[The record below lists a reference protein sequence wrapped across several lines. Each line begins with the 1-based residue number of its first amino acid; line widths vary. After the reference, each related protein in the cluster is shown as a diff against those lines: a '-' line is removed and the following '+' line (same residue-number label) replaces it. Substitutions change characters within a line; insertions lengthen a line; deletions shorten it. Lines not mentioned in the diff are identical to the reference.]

1 MVRII
6 KKNLILVSVLLF
18 CLSCSSYNYATRVV
32 DNILETSPD
41 AIKIL
46 ETVFESKKII
56 FVGSSDHST
65 INDVLFFNEDNLI
78 KLYNKG
84 LRYILVEGG
93 TSDIEYNEEELLKK
107 DIALF
112 YPWENVGVQYSE
124 QPIIKNIYNI
134 NKRLNSE
141 KIQIIGLESHRQNF
155 VIKDPDESNIYNYR
169 DNYMFENAK
178 YIINNSLPHEKILIL
193 CGTSHGYTNV
203 VKKMN
208 SINDSIYEWK
218 TLSFYLKE
226 LYGENF
232 VSFSYIPIDAATL
245 DSIFYDKLQNSK
257 KWFEKSFSS
266 KFISLENA
274 EIIDKYIKIFFD
286 ENHKSLDGFIMDK
299 HSEYGIKYCYM
310 LENPLILETIINQ
323 TKSYYNFLLD
333 IIKENKVF
341 DYRDPDI
348 LYKIEFLTRNL
359 YYLKFTFGE
368 NFKYSFWNPKNDLTA
383 ALNDL
388 KKYKQFSNGLDE
400 KSIKEFQILIR
411 CMHYLKYKDSKFY
424 YKYGKRVIAKAHNL
438 IPQEIWFYYWNAIM
452 NFKLK
457 NYRKSLNHCKLFI
470 SNDLAYST
478 PFLIDILNTA
488 IECSLKINED
498 ISEYLFILHN
508 LSNELNLDV
517 KEINL
522 FLN

>member
-1 MVRII
+1 M
-6 KKNLILVSVLLF
+6 
-18 CLSCSSYNYATRVV
+18 
-32 DNILETSPD
+32 
-41 AIKIL
+41 
-46 ETVFESKKII
+46 
-56 FVGSSDHST
+56 
-65 INDVLFFNEDNLI
+65 
-78 KLYNKG
+78 
-84 LRYILVEGG
+84 
-93 TSDIEYNEEELLKK
+93 
-107 DIALF
+107 
-112 YPWENVGVQYSE
+112 
-124 QPIIKNIYNI
+124 
-134 NKRLNSE
+134 
-141 KIQIIGLESHRQNF
+141 
-155 VIKDPDESNIYNYR
+155 
-169 DNYMFENAK
+169 
-178 YIINNSLPHEKILIL
+178 
-193 CGTSHGYTNV
+193 
-203 VKKMN
+203 
-208 SINDSIYEWK
+208 
-218 TLSFYLKE
+218 
-226 LYGENF
+226 
-232 VSFSYIPIDAATL
+232 
-245 DSIFYDKLQNSK
+245 
-257 KWFEKSFSS
+257 
-266 KFISLENA
+266 
-274 EIIDKYIKIFFD
+274 
-286 ENHKSLDGFIMDK
+286 
-299 HSEYGIKYCYM
+299 
-310 LENPLILETIINQ
+310 
-323 TKSYYNFLLD
+323 
-333 IIKENKVF
+333 F